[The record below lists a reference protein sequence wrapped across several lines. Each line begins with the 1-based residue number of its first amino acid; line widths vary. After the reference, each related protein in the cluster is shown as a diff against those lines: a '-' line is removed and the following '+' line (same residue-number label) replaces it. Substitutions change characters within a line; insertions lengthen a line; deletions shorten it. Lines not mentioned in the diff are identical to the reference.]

1 MTSIL
6 HLTRGR
12 SLHWLMPIP
21 NGMAAMRRPED
32 PAGTCR
38 ASRRQRML
46 GRCACQRLALVMLI
60 ACGLGLLLSGC
71 ALRTG
76 KQPRHEVT
84 PLYAATSAEFQQAAG
99 SLLGSS
105 FVSGNSITTLAN
117 GRQIFPAML
126 GAIRAAKH
134 SINFET
140 YIFYDGRI
148 GREFTAALAER
159 ARAGVK
165 VCAVLDAQGTR
176 TMGAQNEA
184 QLREAGVEVV
194 KYHSAKWLDPRRY
207 NNRSHRKLLIVD
219 GRIGFIGGVGIADEW
234 SGNADSPQHWRD
246 NHYKVTGPVVAQL
259 QATFMAHWLETR
271 GDLLHGTDYFP
282 PLASTG
288 AYLAQSIRSS
298 KANANLDLMYLL
310 AIASA
315 QKTLRIENAYFVPD
329 DLTRLEL
336 ISAAR
341 RGVKVEVI
349 MPGNLIDQQLVRSA
363 SKKHWPELL
372 EAGVKMY
379 EYQPTMMHVK
389 LMIVDDYFVS
399 VGSGNFDKRSITHN
413 DEANLNVLNRS
424 FAAEQTRLFDQD
436 KRRSRPVNI
445 NEVHSEG
452 LAKVP
457 QQAAALVTS
466 QL

>member
-1 MTSIL
+1 MTSIR

-12 SLHWLMPIP
+12 ITQWLMPIR
-21 NGMAAMRRPED
+21 NGMAAMRRPDD
-32 PAGTCR
+32 PVGTCK
-38 ASRRQRML
+38 ASCRQRLL
-46 GRCACQRLALVMLI
+46 GRCARQRLALVMLI
-60 ACGLGLLLSGC
+60 ACGFGLLTSGC
-71 ALRTG
+71 ALRSG
-76 KQPRHEVT
+76 RQPRHEVT
-84 PLYAATSAEFQQAAG
+84 PLYPATSVEFQQAAG
-99 SLLGSS
+99 TLLGSS

-117 GRQIFPAML
+117 GREIFPAML

-140 YIFYDGRI
+140 YIFYDDRI

-184 QLREAGVEVV
+184 RLREAGVEVV

-259 QATFMAHWLETR
+259 QATFMAHWLETH

-298 KANANLDLMYLL
+298 KTNANLDLMYLL

-315 QKTLRIENAYFVPD
+315 QKTLRIENAYFLPD

-341 RGVKVEVI
+341 RGVKVEVV
-349 MPGNLIDQQLVRSA
+349 MPGNLIDQKLVRSA
-363 SKKHWPELL
+363 SQRHWPELL

-424 FAAEQTRLFDQD
+424 FAAEQLRLFDQD
-436 KRRSRPVNI
+436 KQRSRAVSLA
-445 NEVHSEG
+445 EVQREG
-452 LAKVP
+452 LWRLLHH
-457 QQAAALVTS
+457 AAGLTAS